1 MTSMLV
7 AGSSL
12 FFMTFLLIVSFTLL
26 PVVVA
31 VLLDNF
37 TRATQKEKDKLLL
50 EAAQRKCS
58 TTVCAA
64 LYAVLCVSCVRR
76 S

>member
-37 TRATQKEKDKLLL
+37 TRATQKEKDKLLTPPL
-50 EAAQRKCS
+50 IFA
-58 TTVCAA
+58 
-64 LYAVLCVSCVRR
+64 
-76 S
+76 